1 MRTALGLTTVLAIL
15 SLTATIALA
24 ELATNPAAGLWV
36 GEVVLQN
43 VNETVSGVNAANQVV
58 SPDSSV
64 TTPAYT
70 PARLRI
76 ILHVDAAG
84 KVRLL
89 KGVAIVATNLS
100 GVTSV
105 PTNFVSASDLLLLSD
120 PNLYAQ
126 YGNLP
131 GQRLTAVGYDFGDGP
146 AAQNALQ
153 AVAAAAATA
162 AANNFGA
169 LPAMK
174 TAALAAAQAA
184 MATLQTNIPPN
195 STAGYSNFVQSSTF
209 SGTVSGVATSAANS
223 LNGVAASVPTNRKIE
238 IATLAALQNLS
249 ASGAYLAA
257 DSLSLNELP
266 LTNYGGSPV
275 TDFTGVQLKG
285 TIYLGA
291 DHPTNPFRHRR
302 NPIEQHGYA
311 ITRNV
316 TITFAA
322 TNSAG
327 ILGFGVDH
335 ITGNYGENIFGL
347 HKSLGPNQDV
357 GLKTDGTIKLDRISP
372 IAVLNQ

>member
-1 MRTALGLTTVLAIL
+1 MRNSLGLAAGLAIL
-15 SLTATIALA
+15 SLTATVAVA
-24 ELATNPAAGLWV
+24 NTATSPAAGLWV
-36 GEVVLQN
+36 GEVVLRN

-58 SPDSSV
+58 SPDPSV

-89 KGVAIVATNLS
+89 KGVAMVATNVS
-100 GVTSV
+100 SVTSA
-105 PTNFVSASDLLLLSD
+105 PTNFAASSGLILLSD

-153 AVAAAAATA
+153 AVATAAATA
-162 AANNFGA
+162 AVSSFGA
-169 LPAMK
+169 LPAMNA
-174 TAALAAAQAA
+174 AALTAAQATVA
-184 MATLQTNIPPN
+184 NLQTNIPPS
-195 STAGYSNFVQSSTF
+195 STAGYSNFVHSTTF
-209 SGTVSGVATSAANS
+209 SGIASSVATSAANS
-223 LNGVAASVPTNRKIE
+223 LNGVAASVPTSRKIE
-238 IATLAALQNLS
+238 IATLAALQNLT

-257 DSLSLNELP
+257 DALTLNELP
-266 LTNYGGSPV
+266 LTSSGGSPV
-275 TDFTGVQLKG
+275 TDFTGVQLTG
-285 TIYLGA
+285 TIYLGE

-335 ITGNYGENIFGL
+335 ITGTYAENIFGL

>member
-1 MRTALGLTTVLAIL
+1 MRNSLGLAAGLASL
-15 SLTATIALA
+15 SLTATVAVA
-24 ELATNPAAGLWV
+24 NTATSPAAGLWV
-36 GEVVLQN
+36 GEVVLRN

-58 SPDSSV
+58 SPDPSV

-89 KGVAIVATNLS
+89 KGVAMVATNVS
-100 GVTSV
+100 SVTSA
-105 PTNFVSASDLLLLSD
+105 PTNFAASSGLILLSD

-153 AVAAAAATA
+153 AVATAAATA
-162 AANNFGA
+162 AVSSFGA
-169 LPAMK
+169 LPAMNA
-174 TAALAAAQAA
+174 AALTAAQATVA
-184 MATLQTNIPPN
+184 NLQTNIPPS
-195 STAGYSNFVQSSTF
+195 STAGYSNFVHSTTF
-209 SGTVSGVATSAANS
+209 SGIASSVATSAANS
-223 LNGVAASVPTNRKIE
+223 LNGVAASVPTSRKIE
-238 IATLAALQNLS
+238 IATLAALQNLT

-257 DSLSLNELP
+257 DALTLNELP
-266 LTNYGGSPV
+266 LTSSGGSPV
-275 TDFTGVQLKG
+275 TDFTGVQLTG
-285 TIYLGA
+285 TIYLGE

-335 ITGNYGENIFGL
+335 ITGTYAENIFGL

>member
-1 MRTALGLTTVLAIL
+1 MRNALVYAASLAIL
-15 SLTATIALA
+15 SLTATVAVADLVN
-24 ELATNPAAGLWV
+24 NPAAGLWV

-58 SPDSSV
+58 SPDPSV
-64 TTPAYT
+64 TTAVYT

-89 KGVAIVATNLS
+89 KGVALVATNLS
-100 GVTSV
+100 AVTSA
-105 PTNFVSASDLLLLSD
+105 PTNFVSASGLRLLSN

-153 AVAAAAATA
+153 AVATAAATA

-174 TAALAAAQAA
+174 TAALAAAQTAV
-184 MATLQTNIPPN
+184 LGFQSGIPGG
-195 STAGYSNFVQSSTF
+195 STAGYTNYVNSTDF
-209 SGTVSGVATSAANS
+209 SGIVTNVAYSAAKS
-223 LNGVAASVPTNRKIE
+223 LDGVAASVPTSRKIE
-238 IATLAALQNLS
+238 IATLAALQNLT

-266 LTNYGGSPV
+266 LTSSGGSPV
-275 TDFTGVQLKG
+275 TDFTGVQLTG

-316 TITFAA
+316 TMTFAA

-335 ITGNYGENIFGL
+335 ITGIYRENIFGL
-347 HKSLGPNQDV
+347 HKPLGPNQDV